1 MKSKEEFERFYE
13 HELKSSIENL
23 ESQRKEITEKYSYQ
37 NYKRNIRWLII
48 LCVLAGIT
56 IAISPDVPDTL
67 ALIVPVTIGYAIIA
81 AIYIHVMRSRKFA
94 PVKTTYKQ
102 TVIPKI
108 IGFVDP
114 ELKYDPSQGIS
125 REEFNRGGLFGS
137 YTSYRAEDLVFGSKQ
152 EMNIRMSDIEC
163 TRRTRSSGK
172 NSSSSTVVVFKGF
185 YIISTLTK
193 KIPSGVIIK
202 PAFQF
207 SEAIVGLAKKFL
219 GDKLVATIGEKL
231 DLNDIKAGDEEFDK
245 QYTVKSVSPQV
256 AVDLLTPRFIQ
267 LILTFQKELN
277 LPVSFSFFD
286 NSVHIA
292 FSGINLF
299 EADVYTS
306 FIEKD
311 ISKQYFNYLNL
322 AYGITEAIQAGR

>member
-1 MKSKEEFERFYE
+1 MKSKEEFEHFYE
-13 HELKSSIENL
+13 NELKRSIENL
-23 ESQRKEITEKYSYQ
+23 ESQRTEITEKYSFKS
-37 NYKRNIRWLII
+37 YKRNIRWLII

-56 IAISPDVPDTL
+56 IALSPNVPETL
-67 ALIVPVTIGYAIIA
+67 ALIVPFTIGYAIVA
-81 AIYIHVMRSRKFA
+81 AIYIHVMRSRKFS
-94 PVKTTYKQ
+94 PIKTEYKQ
-102 TVIPKI
+102 SVIPKI

-114 ELKYDPSQGIS
+114 ELKYDPGQGIS
-125 REEFNRGGLFGS
+125 KEEFNRGGLFGS
-137 YTSYRAEDLVFGSKQ
+137 YTSYRSEDLVFGDNR

-172 NSSSSTVVVFKGF
+172 NSSSSTVIVFKGF
-185 YIISTLTK
+185 YIISSLK
-193 KIPSGVIIK
+193 NKIPSGVIIK

-219 GDKLVATIGEKL
+219 GDKLVASIGEKL
-231 DLNDIKAGDEEFDK
+231 ELNDIEVGDEEFDK
-245 QYTVKSVSPQV
+245 QYTVKSVSPEV
-256 AVDLLTPRFIQ
+256 AKDLVTPRFIQ
-267 LILTFQKELN
+267 LILSFQKELN

-306 FIEKD
+306 FTEKD
-311 ISKQYFNYLNL
+311 ISRQYFNYLNL
-322 AYGITEAIQAGR
+322 AYGIIEAIQASR